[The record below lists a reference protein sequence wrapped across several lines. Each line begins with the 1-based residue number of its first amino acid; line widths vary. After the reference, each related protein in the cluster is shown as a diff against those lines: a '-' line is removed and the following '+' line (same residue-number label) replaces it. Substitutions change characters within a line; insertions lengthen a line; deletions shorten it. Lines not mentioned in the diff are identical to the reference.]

1 VRFGRE
7 GKFVRC
13 RPSISQQRRLFTAVV
28 AMLAAAMALRAL
40 AHDIP
45 TDVKINAVLKPSG
58 DRLELLIR
66 VPLAAMQDIDFPL
79 RGPGY
84 LDLARADEALRGAAK
99 LWLIDNIDIYE
110 NGVRLPPP
118 NIAAARVSLP
128 SDRSF
133 TSYEAAR
140 AHVEGPRLPDDL
152 ELYWNQQ
159 MLDVLLEYPIRSAQ
173 SEFAIHPRVDRFGQR
188 VSTALRVLYPDGTIR
203 AYEFHGDPGL
213 VQLDP
218 RWYQAALRFAVSGF
232 WHILEGP
239 DHLLFLLCLVI
250 PFRRLRP
257 LVIVVTA
264 FTVAHSIA
272 LISAALGF
280 VPDALW
286 FPPLIETLIAITI
299 VYMAL
304 ENIVYAAASKDG
316 ESAIP
321 RRWIVAFAFGIV
333 HGFGFSFALRES
345 LQFAGDHLLT
355 ALLAFNVGVEIGQL
369 AVLLVLIPALGLLF
383 RYVVPERIGI
393 IVLSALVA
401 HTGWHWM
408 IERGEQLAKFP
419 LPTLDAAFLASVMR
433 GLMAALVLIAA
444 VWLVSSLLARWT
456 RLTAVRT
463 PSPAHSRASGN
474 PESIAGKTYPPLRT

>member
-1 VRFGRE
+1 LSRVVG
-7 GKFVRC
+7 
-13 RPSISQQRRLFTAVV
+13 VV
-28 AMLAAAMALRAL
+28 ALAVAAVALTAA

-45 TDVKINAVLKPSG
+45 TDVKINAFLKPS
-58 DRLELLIR
+58 DKRLELLIR

-84 LDLARADEALRGAAK
+84 LDLSRADEALRGAAK
-99 LWLIDNIDIYE
+99 LWLIDNIDVYE
-110 NGVRLPPP
+110 DGARLPPP
-118 NIAAARVSLP
+118 RIVAARVSLP

-133 TSYEAAR
+133 ASYEAAR
-140 AHVEGPRLPDDL
+140 AHALGPRLADDL

-159 MLDVLLEYPIRSAQ
+159 LLDVLLEYPIRSEQ
-173 SEFAIHPRVDRFGQR
+173 SQFAIHPRVDRFGQR
-188 VSTALRVLYPDGTIR
+188 VSTALRVLTPDGAIR

-264 FTVAHSIA
+264 FTVAHSIS
-272 LISAALGF
+272 LIAAALGF

-304 ENIVYAAASKDG
+304 ENIVYAALDKVG
-316 ESAIP
+316 ETGIP

-355 ALLAFNVGVEIGQL
+355 SLLAFNVGVEIGQL
-369 AVLLVLIPALGLLF
+369 AVLLVLIPALALLF
-383 RYVVPERIGI
+383 QRVIPERLGI

-401 HTGWHWM
+401 HTGWHWT

-419 LPTLDAAFLASVMR
+419 LPALDAAFLASVMR
-433 GLMAALVLIAA
+433 GLMAALVLVAG
-444 VWLVSSLLARWT
+444 VWLVNGLVTRWMRADMT
-456 RLTAVRT
+456 RRA
-463 PSPAHSRASGN
+463 SPAHPRATGN
-474 PESIAGKTYPPLRT
+474 PEPITEESRPGSPLARG